1 LYEVASKRV
10 NIVDC
15 EVDVIEGSSHL
26 RSPKPCRELAK
37 VNQGEIVRLLSKWE
51 FSDPRA
57 KRKELVDSL
66 CSFFRSKG
74 FEVERSCIPSIIVE
88 KKYPIEV
95 LSYSEEKDFY
105 ELLGRMLWIHEQYD
119 SVIGVLSGVMNPEV
133 AEEIAT
139 SYQDV
144 FLEDEEVALMLA

>member
-1 LYEVASKRV
+1 MYEVASKRV

-26 RSPKPCRELAK
+26 KGPKLCRELAN
-37 VNQGEIVRLLSKWE
+37 VNQAAIVRHLSRWE
-51 FSDPRA
+51 FSDPSA
-57 KRKELVDSL
+57 TRKELVENL

-74 FEVERSCIPSIIVE
+74 LEVERSCIPSIIVE

-95 LSYSEEKDFY
+95 LSYSEERDFY

-119 SVIGVLSGVMNPEV
+119 SVIGILSGVMNPEV
-133 AEEIAT
+133 AEEIAN

-144 FLEDEEVALMLA
+144 FLDDEEVALMLA